1 VLETIYRCAGEL
13 ADVCEVVRLL
23 CDAGADANVRC
34 GRLGLTALG
43 VAVLCAHFRTSGRSE
58 EGCVALTLSLT
69 LTLTLPHQRALRGE
83 VRPLSAPL

>member
-1 VLETIYRCAGEL
+1 MLETIYRCAGEL

-58 EGCVALTLSLT
+58 ERCARY
-69 LTLTLPHQRALRGE
+69 PLRCSRTSTI
-83 VRPLSAPL
+83 VLL